1 MNVNRYL
8 NDNFAPV
15 AEEITTTHLRVTG
28 VIPRELNGRYLRNGP
43 NPLGPVDP
51 VKHHWFTGAGMVH
64 GVRLSNGR
72 AQWYRNRWV
81 RNTAVVEAL
90 GEDVAGRELAGA
102 NNTHVIGLAGKTW
115 ALVEAGSPPV
125 ELSDELDTLGVN
137 AFFGTLADRGFTAH
151 PKVDPDTGDLHA
163 VCYHWPDWADHLQY
177 VHVGRNG
184 RVVSTVNIPVPGMTM
199 VHDVSLTPNYVV
211 VYDLPV
217 TINLEMAMAGSN
229 FPFAWNNDYQP
240 RVGLLPRNGVAKD
253 IVWVEVGAC
262 YVFHPMN
269 AFEDAD
275 GRVVIDVCRYQRMF
289 DRDLTGPFGDSL
301 ATLDRWTI
309 DPKTRRVNE
318 QRIDDRA
325 QEFPRFN
332 PSLSAKPYRFGY
344 SVAVVGNGFPSILK
358 HDLQTGAS
366 ASFEFGAGRHGA
378 EPYFIAREGATAEDD
393 GYLMTFVYDEASRK
407 SELVVLNAQDPSAP
421 PIATVHL
428 PVRVP
433 YGFHGSWIPDGAS
446 GPSV

>member
-1 MNVNRYL
+1 MNANRYL

-15 AEEITTTHLRVTG
+15 AEEVTTTSLRVTG
-28 VIPRELNGRYLRNGP
+28 TIPRELNGRYLRNGP
-43 NPLGPVDP
+43 NPMGPVDP
-51 VKHHWFTGAGMVH
+51 AKHHWFTGTGMVH

-81 RNTAVVEAL
+81 RSTAVVETL

-102 NNTHVIGLAGKTW
+102 NNTHVIGHAGRTW

-125 ELSDELDTLGVN
+125 ELSNELDTLGVN
-137 AFFGTLADRGFTAH
+137 AFFGTLTEKAFTAH

-163 VCYHWPDWADHLQY
+163 VCYHWPDWKDHIQY
-177 VHVGRNG
+177 VHVGKNG
-184 RVVSTVNIPVPGMTM
+184 RVVRTVDIPVPGMTM
-199 VHDVSLTPNYVV
+199 VHDASLTPNYVV

-240 RVGLLPRNGVAKD
+240 RVGLLPRAGEAKD
-253 IVWVEVGAC
+253 IIWVEVRPC

-269 AFEDAD
+269 AFEDAE
-275 GRVVIDVCRYQRMF
+275 GRIVIDVCRYQRMF
-289 DRDLTGPFGDSL
+289 DRDHTGPFGDSL

-309 DPKTRRVNE
+309 DPKARRVNE
-318 QRIDDRA
+318 QRIDDRT

-332 PSLSAKPYRFGY
+332 PSRAAKPYQFGY
-344 SVAVVGNGFPSILK
+344 SVAVRGNGFPSILK
-358 HDLQTGAS
+358 HDLQTGTS
-366 ASFEFGAGRHGA
+366 TSFEFGAGRHGA
-378 EPYFIAREGATAEDD
+378 EPYFVAREGAKAEDD

-407 SELVVLNAQDPSAP
+407 SELVVLNAQDLATP

-428 PVRVP
+428 PARVP